1 MFGSPGQEHELG
13 YDGYIRVSQTK
24 GRSGDSFISPDTQ
37 RTAIEKYAK
46 SKGVEV
52 VVNEPELD
60 STGSKLERPILDK
73 IMARIRFGESEGI
86 IVATVDRLSRAGLG
100 DAISLVEKIRAAGGK
115 VGFAD
120 LDIDTVTPEGE
131 FALNIWLSLARMQWR
146 NYQKTWA
153 NARERAIDRGV
164 FVGPTPLGF
173 DRLEDRTLV
182 KNADAEHVRRTFDIV
197 GIGDVGPQMA
207 LSYLR
212 HTFPKRQWSVT
223 ILEKLL
229 GNRIYIGEVRH
240 GSFVKTFPELAI
252 VDRLTFDLAQRE
264 RTVKRRT
271 KLIPSFPLVGVATCA
286 ACGKGLGAQMYPDG
300 RRYRCRTAD
309 CTARASVSADAL
321 DALVLDAVRADPP
334 TATSSEAAHRFERL
348 TAASQALDQHRAT
361 ELPPD
366 APGWMVKGWKEG
378 LREAEEELAI
388 ATAAASTTQIAPL
401 PDLHGDLSYG
411 DMRLV
416 FNRAVAKAAV
426 RKGRGPLVDRL
437 ELVLR

>member
-1 MFGSPGQEHELG
+1 M
-13 YDGYIRVSQTK
+13 
-24 GRSGDSFISPDTQ
+24 
-37 RTAIEKYAK
+37 
-46 SKGVEV
+46 
-52 VVNEPELD
+52 
-60 STGSKLERPILDK
+60 
-73 IMARIRFGESEGI
+73 
-86 IVATVDRLSRAGLG
+86 
-100 DAISLVEKIRAAGGK
+100 
-115 VGFAD
+115 
-120 LDIDTVTPEGE
+120 
-131 FALNIWLSLARMQWR
+131 
-146 NYQKTWA
+146 
-153 NARERAIDRGV
+153 
-164 FVGPTPLGF
+164 
-173 DRLEDRTLV
+173 
-182 KNADAEHVRRTFDIV
+182 
-197 GIGDVGPQMA
+197 
-207 LSYLR
+207 
-212 HTFPKRQWSVT
+212 
-223 ILEKLL
+223 
-229 GNRIYIGEVRH
+229 RH

-309 CTARASVSADAL
+309 CTARARVSADAL

-366 APGWMVKGWKEG
+366 APGWMAKGWKEG
-378 LREAEEELAI
+378 LREAEQKLAI

-401 PDLHGDLSYG
+401 SDLHGDLSYG

-426 RKGRGPLVDRL
+426 RKDAARSLIAWNWCSGRRLGGHRPGRWTANGPG
-437 ELVLR
+437 